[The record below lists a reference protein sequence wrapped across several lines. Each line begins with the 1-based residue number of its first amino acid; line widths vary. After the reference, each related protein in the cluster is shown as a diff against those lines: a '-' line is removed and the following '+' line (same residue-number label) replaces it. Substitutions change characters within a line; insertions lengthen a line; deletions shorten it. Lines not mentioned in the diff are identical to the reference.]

1 MKAIRGATTV
11 LNDAAEDIRNAV
23 KEMLDEILV
32 KNGLNNEQLICIML
46 SNTAD
51 ITSFYPAK
59 AAREAGYSSCALYS
73 SLEPEIVGA
82 LNKCIRVMVLA
93 DTEQKPVHVYLNGAA
108 NLRKDITKKMNIALD
123 GPAGSGKSTI
133 AKILAK
139 EYDILYLDTGAMYR
153 ACALHCLN
161 CNADIDDEKQV
172 SAAILSLN
180 LEIKYVNGAQVT
192 IINGKDVSEEIRKPH
207 VSNLASK
214 VSAYYDVRVK
224 LADEKRIKCM
234 REMQRNIA
242 SKMSCV
248 LDGRDIGTN
257 VLPNAEYKFYVTA
270 TAEERAKRRFT
281 ENVGKGFTVSY
292 EDILAEIKE
301 RDYRDSNREYAP
313 LKQAEDAVLV
323 DTTKMTIDE
332 VVNFIKNK
340 IQERV

>member
-1 MKAIRGATTV
+1 
-11 LNDAAEDIRNAV
+11 
-23 KEMLDEILV
+23 
-32 KNGLNNEQLICIML
+32 
-46 SNTAD
+46 
-51 ITSFYPAK
+51 
-59 AAREAGYSSCALYS
+59 
-73 SLEPEIVGA
+73 
-82 LNKCIRVMVLA
+82 
-93 DTEQKPVHVYLNGAA
+93 
-108 NLRKDITKKMNIALD
+108 
-123 GPAGSGKSTI
+123 
-133 AKILAK
+133 
-139 EYDILYLDTGAMYR
+139 
-153 ACALHCLN
+153 
-161 CNADIDDEKQV
+161 
-172 SAAILSLN
+172 
-180 LEIKYVNGAQVT
+180 
-192 IINGKDVSEEIRKPH
+192 
-207 VSNLASK
+207 
-214 VSAYYDVRVK
+214 
-224 LADEKRIKCM
+224 
-234 REMQRNIA
+234 MQRNIA